1 MAIVMVGASGR
12 GEEREEEI
20 ASVEHEPDGLMGQ
33 DTEALVRVGGE
44 EWVGGA

>member
-1 MAIVMVGASGR
+1 MAVVMVGASGR
-12 GEEREEEI
+12 GEERKEEI

-33 DTEALVRVGGE
+33 DTEEWVGVGGE